1 MKKGILAFT
10 LTTLAG
16 LATIGAAGGFAAEEE
31 ENPCRFVCVPNCAEC
46 EEHLRPE

>member
-10 LTTLAG
+10 LTIMAG
-16 LATIGAAGGFAAEEE
+16 MATIGATGVFATTEP